1 MTELP
6 LAACAAIA
14 ILTAGVVGPPHGPR
28 LLLGALMLGAG
39 VILADLAIGAL
50 CIHRSL
56 IAGYLVCGALAFAGL
71 ALRWLRGPI
80 SDPPDEDGGEDGGGG
95 SPRRPRPHPPGLD
108 WEAFDRA
115 RRGWER
121 GRTPVG

>member
-1 MTELP
+1 MTVLP
-6 LAACAAIA
+6 LAACVAIA
-14 ILTAGVVGPPHGPR
+14 VLTAGVVGPPHGPR
-28 LLLGALMLGAG
+28 LFLGALTLGFG

-50 CIHRSL
+50 CIHHAL
-56 IAGYLVCGALAFAGL
+56 IAGYFLCGALTAAGL

-80 SDPPDEDGGEDGGGG
+80 SGPPDDGEDDDGGG

-108 WEAFDRA
+108 WAAFDRA